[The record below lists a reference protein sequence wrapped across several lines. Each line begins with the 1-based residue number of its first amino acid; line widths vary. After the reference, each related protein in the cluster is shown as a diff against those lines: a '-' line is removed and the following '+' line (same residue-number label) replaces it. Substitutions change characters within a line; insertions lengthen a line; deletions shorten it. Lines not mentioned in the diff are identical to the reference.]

1 MTTSSKKQ
9 IIYKDFLNLTLTILL
24 FAFETQQKSN
34 KSKCKKTFMHKKKRF
49 SCTTVALR
57 NSSLKQTTPFQSKKW
72 SETVKVMS

>member
-34 KSKCKKTFMHKKKRF
+34 KSKCKKTFMHKKKKDL
-49 SCTTVALR
+49 VAL
-57 NSSLKQTTPFQSKKW
+57 Q
-72 SETVKVMS
+72 